1 MATQDEE
8 KGSST
13 NVSDKQNQPLNVR
26 FDLEGSQR
34 IDDFESSLDE
44 VDEFLELSSVSNP
57 PSRSSIDSTNIII
70 NGTSSENKSTLN
82 RYKR

>member
-1 MATQDEE
+1 MAKQDEE